1 MPKGADNSLGRAILK
16 DKAAGVRSKKQEMH
30 NRKKM
35 EKAQAGLIPDAGL
48 KSILD
53 VNNLDDFLDTIALSQ
68 RNFETTKGM
77 AVIIDRDVKEVV
89 DDFDP
94 EANQKYRT
102 MQIPR
107 RRKWDMQRSPEEQD
121 RLERMDFLEWRRNVA
136 KHVEHETGA
145 VAPFEKN
152 LEVWRQLW
160 RVVERSD
167 LLVQIVDSRNP
178 LLFRCPDVDVYVKEV
193 HPCKQCVLI
202 VNKADLIPEY
212 VRYQWGRYFDS
223 INLPFVFFSAKASS
237 RIIEQQEATMAKEDK
252 EKKGSE
258 DEKQAENNEEVE
270 EESEESEEEPTLS
283 NQNAFASLAFDDSTD
298 ESDELTD
305 ESSDDSSDKP
315 SNDSN
320 EPQESHATPTDAEAS
335 AQPSIMSDIRN
346 YASED
351 LVDQPAQPASAEPAS
366 EPPSLND
373 ESALEALHCSEEER
387 NRYRI
392 YSREEVLSFLES
404 KTKEAYE
411 SIKAYELE
419 HGNTEWVD
427 RRAVV
432 GMIGFPNVGK
442 SSLINVLLGVSAT
455 THGAVRVA
463 VAATPG
469 KTKHLQTVVLSDT
482 LMLCDCPGLVF
493 PVFMNTKAD
502 LLFNG
507 ILPASNMRDY
517 IGPIRLVCQRVKRS
531 ELERVYHIKLLRHPL
546 DPPNAVPH
554 PRQLLAEVCKQRGY
568 MASNHSGVNEPR
580 GAIVIL
586 KDVLNGVLRWWIPP
600 PNLGVIP
607 ENPIASFPEQ
617 KEAMDPNEMSAEM
630 LAEMPST
637 KENGGR
643 HKPRVRNVKERS
655 AKKNHKNK
663 NAIKHGEAQYK
674 STGAFQ
680 YV

>member
-1 MPKGADNSLGRAILK
+1 MDG
-16 DKAAGVRSKKQEMH
+16 
-30 NRKKM
+30 
-35 EKAQAGLIPDAGL
+35 GLFQ
-48 KSILD
+48 S
-53 VNNLDDFLDTIALSQ
+53 
-68 RNFETTKGM
+68 R
-77 AVIIDRDVKEVV
+77 
-89 DDFDP
+89 
-94 EANQKYRT
+94 
-102 MQIPR
+102 
-107 RRKWDMQRSPEEQD
+107 
-121 RLERMDFLEWRRNVA
+121 
-136 KHVEHETGA
+136 HVEHETGA

-270 EESEESEEEPTLS
+270 EESEESEESEEEPTLS

-517 IGPIRLVCQRVKRS
+517 IGMCGS
-531 ELERVYHIKLLRHPL
+531 
-546 DPPNAVPH
+546 
-554 PRQLLAEVCKQRGY
+554 
-568 MASNHSGVNEPR
+568 
-580 GAIVIL
+580 
-586 KDVLNGVLRWWIPP
+586 
-600 PNLGVIP
+600 
-607 ENPIASFPEQ
+607 
-617 KEAMDPNEMSAEM
+617 
-630 LAEMPST
+630 
-637 KENGGR
+637 
-643 HKPRVRNVKERS
+643 VR
-655 AKKNHKNK
+655 
-663 NAIKHGEAQYK
+663 
-674 STGAFQ
+674 
-680 YV
+680 